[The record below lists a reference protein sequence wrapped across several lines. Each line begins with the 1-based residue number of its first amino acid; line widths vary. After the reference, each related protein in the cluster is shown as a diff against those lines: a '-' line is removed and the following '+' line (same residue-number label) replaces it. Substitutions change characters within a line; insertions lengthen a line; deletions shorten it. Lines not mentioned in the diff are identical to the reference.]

1 MGSPCHPRQSQFA
14 GLFTAKATFFTGGD
28 MATNMRHLDEE
39 AAAWE
44 ADPACLRTCE
54 LAYKALM
61 HHVPQLQ
68 PGVKSTRDSC
78 LQVGVR

>member
-1 MGSPCHPRQSQFA
+1 
-14 GLFTAKATFFTGGD
+14 

-61 HHVPQLQ
+61 QHVPQLQ